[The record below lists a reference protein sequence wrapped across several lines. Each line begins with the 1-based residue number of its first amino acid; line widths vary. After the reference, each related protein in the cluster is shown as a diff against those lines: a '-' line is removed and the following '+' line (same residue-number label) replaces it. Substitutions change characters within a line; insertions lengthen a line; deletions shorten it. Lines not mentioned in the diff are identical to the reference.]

1 MEGDIPVESSRE
13 SKRAVCSSDHVGIPV
28 VFEFGPL
35 SVSLDAVRIGLSQG
49 FFFCVQKPGP
59 FLQPEKL
66 EDDIR
71 EVEPA
76 GDLQQL
82 PRVQRHGFPK
92 KGEGDR
98 SWDDAMNAEV
108 IQLFSRKIR
117 KHRENLPAFEFQ

>member
-1 MEGDIPVESSRE
+1 MESSWE
-13 SKRAVCSSDHVGIPV
+13 PKRVVCSSECVGIPAA
-28 VFEFGPL
+28 FEFGPL
-35 SVSLDAVRIGLSQG
+35 NVSLGAVRIGLSQDS
-49 FFFCVQKPGP
+49 FFCVQKPRP
-59 FLQPEKL
+59 FLQPEKF

-92 KGEGDR
+92 NGEGDR
-98 SWDDAMNAEV
+98 SWNDVMNAEV